1 MKFTPELTPERKAQI
16 KANRWAHRQ
25 LRKCPCLDCERARA
39 ILEEEEKRKIQR
51 EKAKRLAKE
60 IERYGCTEEEHLKKV
75 RKEREKEDEIVEA
88 GFKAPGQKTSS
99 RSRRNR

>member
-1 MKFTPELTPERKAQI
+1 MKFTPERKAQI

-25 LRKCPCLDCERARA
+25 LRKCPCLDCERALA

-88 GFKAPGQKTSS
+88 GFKAPCQKTSS